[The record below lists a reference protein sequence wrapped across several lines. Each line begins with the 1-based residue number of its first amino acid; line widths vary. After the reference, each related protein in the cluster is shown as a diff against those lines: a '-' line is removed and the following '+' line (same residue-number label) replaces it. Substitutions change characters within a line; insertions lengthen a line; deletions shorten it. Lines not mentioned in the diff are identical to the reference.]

1 MEKCEILLGYFP
13 VISEHQDFFPIF
25 VANCVF
31 NTLLCY
37 TAIVLNVVAIYAI
50 RRTSSLP
57 KTLKTLL
64 ASLAVSDLGVGLLAQ
79 PFYSFF
85 LIKWLLNN
93 NTGCTIYRTFLVIMN
108 FVSAASFFGVLAMSV
123 DRFLAIHLHLRYQE
137 LVTAK
142 RVIAAVAAVWM
153 VSGLASPLI
162 LWLES
167 DTHHILL
174 TSVGV
179 FGFLITALV
188 YIKMYLVLRR
198 HRNDIQTFQV
208 QQVTQDGGEI
218 VNFARLRKSAVGTF
232 FVYLAFWVCYMP
244 CAICLAAFVIYGP
257 IMDLKKFFLYSWT
270 LMFLN
275 SSLNPVIYCW
285 KMRHIRRTITDILRK
300 MVRQRNQVSL

>member
-1 MEKCEILLGYFP
+1 MEECEILLGYFP
-13 VISEHQDFFPIF
+13 VISEHEDFFPTL

-37 TAIVLNVVAIYAI
+37 TAIILNVVAIYAI

-57 KTLKTLL
+57 KTLKTML
-64 ASLAVSDLGVGLLAQ
+64 ASLAVSDFGVGLLAQ

-85 LIKWLLNN
+85 LIKWLLNI
-93 NTGCTIYRTFLVIMN
+93 NTGCTIYRAFLVIMN

-137 LVTAK
+137 LVTDK
-142 RVIAAVAAVWM
+142 RVIAAVVSVWM

-188 YIKMYLVLRR
+188 YIKMYLVLQR

-218 VNFARLRKSAVGTF
+218 VNFTRLRKSAVGTF
-232 FVYLAFWVCYMP
+232 YVYLAFWVCYMP
-244 CAICLAAFVIYGP
+244 CAICLAAFVTYGP
-257 IMDLKKFFLYSWT
+257 ISDLKKFFLYSWT

-285 KMRHIRRTITDILRK
+285 KMRHIRRTVIDILRK
-300 MVRQRNQVSL
+300 MVRQRNQMSL

>member
-1 MEKCEILLGYFP
+1 MEECEILLEHFP
-13 VISEHQDFFPIF
+13 LISEQKEFFPTLI
-25 VANCVF
+25 ANCVF

-37 TAIVLNVVAIYAI
+37 TAVILNVVAIYAI

-64 ASLAVSDLGVGLLAQ
+64 VSLAVSDVGVGLLAQ

-85 LIKWLLNN
+85 LIKWLRKN
-93 NTGCTIYRTFLVIMN
+93 NTGCVIYRAFLVVMN

-137 LVTAK
+137 LVTDK
-142 RVIAAVAAVWM
+142 RVVAAVISVWV
-153 VSGLASPLI
+153 VSASASPLI

-179 FGFLITALV
+179 IGFLITALV

-198 HRNDIQTFQV
+198 HRNDIQAFQV
-208 QQVTQDGGEI
+208 QQVTQDGDEI
-218 VNFARLRKSAVGTF
+218 VNFARLRKSAFGTF
-232 FVYLAFWVCYMP
+232 YVYLAFLVCYMP
-244 CAICLAAFVIYGP
+244 CAVCLAAFVMYGP
-257 IMDLKKFFLYSWT
+257 IITLKKFFLYSWT

-285 KMRHIRRTITDILRK
+285 KMRHIRRTIIDILRK
-300 MVRQRNQVSL
+300 VVRQRNQISL

>member
-1 MEKCEILLGYFP
+1 MEECKVLLEYFP
-13 VISEHQDFFPIF
+13 LISEHEEFFPTF

-37 TAIVLNVVAIYAI
+37 TAIILNVVAIYAI

-64 ASLAVSDLGVGLLAQ
+64 VSLAVSDVGVGLLAQ

-85 LIKWLLNN
+85 LIKWLRKN
-93 NTGCTIYRTFLVIMN
+93 NTGCAIYRAFLVIMN

-137 LVTAK
+137 LVTDI
-142 RVIAAVAAVWM
+142 RVVAAVASVWV

-167 DTHHILL
+167 DSHHMLL
-174 TSVGV
+174 TSVAV

-188 YIKMYLVLRR
+188 YIKTYLVLRR

-208 QQVTQDGGEI
+208 HQVTQDGGEI

-232 FVYLAFWVCYMP
+232 YVYLAFWVCYMP

-257 IMDLKKFFLYSWT
+257 IIDLKKFFLYSWS

-275 SSLNPVIYCW
+275 SSLNPVIYYW
-285 KMRHIRRTITDILRK
+285 KMRHIRRTVIDILRK
-300 MVRQRNQVSL
+300 MVRQRNRISF